1 MSDSHL
7 IRETAP
13 AYVTKGGPRL
23 TYEDYCRAP
32 AGLRYELV
40 EGDLRMTPSP
50 STIHQKISGR
60 LEKVL
65 REWVEG
71 HELGEVYYAPT
82 DVVLSEHNVVQPDI
96 LYITRERLGIIKEAN
111 IQGAPDLV
119 VEILSP
125 NSLEWDRVTKR
136 HLYAKYGVRE
146 FWVVDPEG
154 RTIEVAVLREG
165 ELATLQVYPVG
176 AMLVSPLLPG
186 FQMPID
192 QVFR

>member
-1 MSDSHL
+1 MRQTTPEYL
-7 IRETAP
+7 P
-13 AYVTKGGPRL
+13 GPRL
-23 TYEDYCRAP
+23 TYEDYCRMP

-60 LEKVL
+60 LERIL

-71 HELGEVYYAPT
+71 RQLGEVYDAPT

-96 LYITRERLGIIKEAN
+96 FYISRERLGIIKEAN

-146 FWVVDPEG
+146 FWLVDPDG
-154 RTIEVAVLREG
+154 RTIEVAVLRGG
-165 ELATLQVYPVG
+165 ELATLQVYPMG
-176 AMLVSPLLPG
+176 TTLASPLLRGLQVPL
-186 FQMPID
+186 D
-192 QVFR
+192 QVFGQ

>member
-1 MSDSHL
+1 M
-7 IRETAP
+7 
-13 AYVTKGGPRL
+13 
-23 TYEDYCRAP
+23 P

-50 STIHQKISGR
+50 STTHQRISRR
-60 LEKVL
+60 LEL
-65 REWVEG
+65 ALHAWVED
-71 HELGEVYYAPT
+71 HDLGEILDAPL
-82 DVVLSEHNVVQPDI
+82 DVVLSEHNVVQPD
-96 LYITRERLGIIKEAN
+96 LVYVARERLGIIKEAN

-154 RTIEVAVLREG
+154 RTIEVAVLRG
-165 ELATLQVYPVG
+165 GDLVTLQVYPVG
-176 AMLVSPLLPG
+176 SVLVSPLLPG
-186 FQMPID
+186 FQLPLD